1 MKRVREGASA
11 LFAPSCMYITTGQVS
26 VAAAGFALTN
36 EINIVANDQLVEILE
51 ENKPVP
57 SDKAYTRWELT
68 NEDLKNLLSEDLL
81 SRIF

>member
-1 MKRVREGASA
+1 MAEAK
-11 LFAPSCMYITTGQVS
+11 VS
-26 VAAAGFALTN
+26 VAAAGFSLTN